1 MKKIIKYYKNIVGV
15 IFNCIG
21 VICWM
26 LGLLLAPQ
34 TPEYNLLICLVNLGF
49 CIIGS
54 IFIWLS
60 IKINPGRIREVLSED
75 ESQSTEHNYSPDF
88 EYLYNQIILAK
99 VNEIIEENKQK
110 SIYKGGVL
118 K

>member
-75 ESQSTEHNYSPDF
+75 ESRSTEHNYSPDF

-99 VNEIIEENKQK
+99 VNEIIESAEKEK
-110 SIYKGGVL
+110 R
-118 K
+118 